1 MYRGIRA
8 ARLSNANSSIYRL
21 RRHSERTAKEIR
33 TRPTTD
39 SSGVIAKRSYRVF
52 TPLQPVRPECFAQR
66 NVSRDPRAQHLNRS
80 EEHTSEL
87 QSLMRISYAVFCLTK
102 KKKQTTIQYIHNT
115 YI

>member
-52 TPLQPVRPECFAQR
+52 TPLQPVRPE
-66 NVSRDPRAQHLNRS
+66 RS

-87 QSLMRISYAVFCLTK
+87 QSLMRISYAVFCLK
-102 KKKQTTIQYIHNT
+102 KKNNKPNNHMQHNHYKT
-115 YI
+115 YNHFT

>member
-1 MYRGIRA
+1 MERRPPRSTLTDTLFPYTTLFRS

-66 NVSRDPRAQHLNRS
+66 NVSRDPRAQHLNSAPS
-80 EEHTSEL
+80 EPSL
-87 QSLMRISYAVFCLTK
+87 QSHADGGT
-102 KKKQTTIQYIHNT
+102 
-115 YI
+115 